1 VSGSLKNESAYTDLD
16 RSHRC
21 RLLLGVDLQTNRRF
35 SRKEPS
41 GLSQMRISQ
50 PVNLNTYRGLSGFDH
65 GFDSGQISSMKKH
78 YGSVPGLNEYADK
91 LSKDEAA
98 ERKMWITQFHELESA
113 SKGGGIICQFER
125 SDGKTSEMGLL
136 ALKDGE
142 VVKRCVWLVNYIAET
157 NTVTK

>member
-1 VSGSLKNESAYTDLD
+1 MKAHIPIWIFLIAAGCCSVSTYKPIADFREKNPADFHKYTYL
-16 RSHRC
+16 
-21 RLLLGVDLQTNRRF
+21 N
-35 SRKEPS
+35 
-41 GLSQMRISQ
+41 
-50 PVNLNTYRGLSGFDH
+50 PVNLNTYLGLSAFDH

-91 LSKDEAA
+91 LLKDEAA
-98 ERKMWITQFHELESA
+98 ERKMWITQFQELDSA
-113 SKGGGIICQFER
+113 SKGGGIICQFEW

-142 VVKRCVWLVNYIAET
+142 VAKRCVWLVNYIAET